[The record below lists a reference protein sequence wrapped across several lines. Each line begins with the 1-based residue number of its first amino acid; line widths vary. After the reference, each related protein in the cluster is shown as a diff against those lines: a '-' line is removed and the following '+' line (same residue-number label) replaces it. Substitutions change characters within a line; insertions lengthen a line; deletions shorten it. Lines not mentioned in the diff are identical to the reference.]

1 MSVTFQG
8 LIEIGGSFFFFL
20 AVSTVPDNLEKL
32 NGHYLL
38 LPPSGQ
44 HEDALFRREDIP
56 LLCQPNQG
64 CQTFLTKLTK
74 MKRNNARPG

>member
-20 AVSTVPDNLEKL
+20 AVSTVPDDLEKL

-44 HEDALFRREDIP
+44 HEDALFRREDHGLP
-56 LLCQPNQG
+56 CHPNQG
-64 CQTFLTKLTK
+64 CQMFFTKLAK
-74 MKRNNARPG
+74 MK